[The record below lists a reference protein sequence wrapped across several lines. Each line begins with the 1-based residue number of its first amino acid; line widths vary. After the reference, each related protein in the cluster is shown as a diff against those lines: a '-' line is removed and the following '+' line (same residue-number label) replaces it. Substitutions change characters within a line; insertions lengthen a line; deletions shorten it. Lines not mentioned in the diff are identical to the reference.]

1 MIGVVDAGAPWHY
14 AAVLLASLL
23 VTVPLELL
31 FGARVYRQPK
41 RLAATILIASTP
53 FVVWDV
59 AAIEAG
65 HWSIADE
72 FTTGLGV
79 GPMPLEELGFFIV
92 IPICALLTF
101 EVVRRHLP
109 GGRRPEQEGPDS

>member
-1 MIGVVDAGAPWHY
+1 MIGMIDAGAPWHY
-14 AAVLLASLL
+14 AAILVASLV

-31 FGARVYRQPK
+31 LGARVYRQPK
-41 RLAATILIASTP
+41 RLAATIVIASTP

-72 FTTGLGV
+72 FTTGFDIGH
-79 GPMPLEELGFFIV
+79 MPLEEVSFFVV

-101 EVVRRHLP
+101 EVVRRHLAP
-109 GGRRPEQEGPDS
+109 DRRLEQEGQNP